1 MIAII
6 GWLATI
12 ATALFA
18 FYSILTPSGKTYVSQ
33 LVTNF
38 IQSVITTAKP
48 ILAATAAELEP
59 IISAF
64 VAAWNTYSG
73 PIAEDVRAPVAA
85 AVKSAFSVTE
95 RGLTT
100 IGLSTPDNAVTAASD
115 ALADAFGAGISS
127 AVVTAAFEAVFPEK
141 LNTLNGAGPML
152 AKLAGFDE
160 VAAAVRDPLYEAAFG
175 KSLRYHY
182 DSIFKPEFASEEDA
196 VRWHARR
203 LLSDADLSEVFG
215 VSGLKAKYE
224 TPFIASAY
232 NPVSP
237 RALATAFVD
246 VNFPTAQVQAMMQF
260 AGNRDADI
268 AVMLEAFAERST
280 QNVRNQYLAAL
291 LTASEQGVMSEADL
305 DSALTNLNFS
315 DDAKGF
321 VQLTVATKK
330 LQQLDTLYR
339 KSISEAYGDG
349 LIGDADYVP
358 HLEAVGIAQADAEA
372 HYAVDSIKKQG
383 KALLATERAAAQAQ
397 AKLERAGI
405 NSATAE
411 YRAGIL
417 DEAGLALALAS
428 AGLSAPLI
436 GYAVSIQSARRQGSL
451 RLVNGQLLSPAA
463 AEVLRGQV
471 AAIAE
476 QVYKKLLDPVN
487 AVGQLAALGV
497 PGPNR
502 EAIVA
507 KAAALA
513 GLPILPA

>member
-1 MIAII
+1 MYALFYILWYIAVAVISGYLI
-6 GWLATI
+6 FTKDGRASVGWL
-12 ATALFA
+12 LNN
-18 FYSILTPSGKTYVSQ
+18 
-33 LVTNF
+33 LVGGAIEN
-38 IQSVITTAKP
+38 AKP
-48 ILAATAAELEP
+48 LLDELAPSLQSLASTVRD
-59 IISAF
+59 AF
-64 VAAWNTYSG
+64 NTHGSG
-73 PIAEDVRAPVAA
+73 IV
-85 AVKSAFSVTE
+85 
-95 RGLTT
+95 TT
-100 IGLSTPDNAVTAASD
+100 IGGDFQAVARTALQTQRGALASLGESTPDNALDAA
-115 ALADAFGAGISS
+115 AEAFTVAFGAGLTS
-127 AVVTAAFEAVFPEK
+127 AGVAALFESLFPEK
-141 LNTLNGAGPML
+141 LNTLNGVAPML
-152 AKLAGFDE
+152 AKMAGFDE
-160 VAAAVRDPLYEAAFG
+160 VAAEVIGPLYNAAFG
-175 KSLRYHY
+175 KSLEYKYR
-182 DSIFKPEFASEEDA
+182 SQFKPDYAKEPDA

-203 LLSDADLSEVFG
+203 LLSDADLAEVFG

-291 LTASEQGVMSEADL
+291 LTASEQGAMTQADL

-339 KSISEAYGDG
+339 KSISEAYEYG
-349 LIGDADYVP
+349 LIADADYVP
-358 HLEAVGIAQADAEA
+358 HLEAIGIAQADAEA

-383 KALLATERAAAQAQ
+383 KAAIAAEKAAAQAE

-405 NSATAE
+405 ASAVAQ
-411 YRAGIL
+411 YRAGTL
-417 DEAGLALALAS
+417 DDAGLALSLAA

-436 GYAVSIQSARRQGSL
+436 AYAVSIQSARRAGAL
-451 RLVNGQLLSPAA
+451 RLVYGQLLAPAA

-476 QVYKKLLDPVN
+476 QVYKKLLDP
-487 AVGQLAALGV
+487 AVAIGQLAQLGV

-507 KAAALA
+507 KAAAEA
-513 GLPILPA
+513 GLPILSA

>member
-48 ILAATAAELEP
+48 ILAATAADLEP
-59 IISAF
+59 IIAAF
-64 VAAWNTYSG
+64 VSAWNSYSG

-85 AVKSAFSVTE
+85 AVKAAFAVTE
-95 RGLTT
+95 KGLTT
-100 IGLSTPDNAVTAASD
+100 LGESTPDNAVAGASD
-115 ALADAFGAGISS
+115 ALADAFGAGIGS

-175 KSLRYHY
+175 RSLRYHY
-182 DSIFKPEFASEEDA
+182 NSVFKPEFAKEPDA

-203 LLSDADLSEVFG
+203 LLSDADLAEVFG

-291 LTASEQGVMSEADL
+291 LTASEQGAMTQADL

-339 KSISEAYGDG
+339 KSISEAYEYG
-349 LIGDADYVP
+349 LIADADYVP
-358 HLEAVGIAQADAEA
+358 HLEAIGIAQADAEA

-383 KALLATERAAAQAQ
+383 KAAVAAEKAAAQVET
-397 AKLERAGI
+397 KLERAGI
-405 NSATAE
+405 ASAVAQ
-411 YRAGIL
+411 YRAGTL
-417 DEAGLALALAS
+417 DDAGLALSLAA

-436 GYAVSIQSARRQGSL
+436 AYAVSIQSARRAGAL
-451 RLVNGQLLSPAA
+451 RLVYGQLLAPAP
-463 AEVLRGQV
+463 AEVLRGQI

-476 QVYKKLLDPVN
+476 QVYKKLLDP
-487 AVGQLAALGV
+487 AVAIGQLAQLGV

-507 KAAALA
+507 KAAAEA